1 MNYRA
6 LAKKLKA
13 ALRDEKRLETD
24 TLIED
29 LEQDPAFRSARR
41 SYLSALYDRAKA
53 SAFNSGVTVAKQRV
67 LDTEKAYRRKLSE
80 LNLTMDDVSYGTSC
94 KICGDSAIVDGRICT
109 CVLSQIKQAAEN
121 LSDIPFTDK
130 TFADFRLDL
139 YEGEDAVRAAR
150 VLTFFKKWESGYPD
164 VTKRLITLSGKT
176 GVGKSYLS
184 AILAT
189 ALIERGYDVAYLN
202 AFSLNKTF
210 LKAHTSSIRER
221 DEILSEITD
230 ADVLFIDD
238 LGVEQIY
245 KNVTC
250 EYLYDLLT
258 ERQKK
263 ATFITTNLSPS
274 MLLERY
280 DERIFSRLKGSV
292 MLELTGKDLR

>member
-6 LAKKLKA
+6 LAKKIKA
-13 ALRDEKRLETD
+13 ALRDEERLSTD
-24 TLIED
+24 NLIEE
-29 LEQDPAFRSARR
+29 LERNEEFRSARSAYR
-41 SYLSALYDRAKA
+41 SALYDRAKA
-53 SAFNSGVTVAKQRV
+53 YALNRGVEVAEKRV

-80 LNLTMDDVSYGTSC
+80 RNLTMDDVSYGVGC
-94 KICGDSAIVDGRICT
+94 KICHDQGIADGKICK
-109 CVLSQIKQAAEN
+109 CVLSQVKLAAEN

-130 TFADFRLDL
+130 TFDDFKLDL
-139 YEGEDAVRAAR
+139 YDGEDALRAAR
-150 VLTFFKKWESGYPD
+150 VLTFIKKWESGYPE
-164 VTKRLITLSGKT
+164 VTKKLVTISGKT

-202 AFSLNKTF
+202 AFSLNKIF
-210 LKAHTSSIRER
+210 LKAHTSSVKDR

-258 ERQKK
+258 ERQKR

>member
-6 LAKKLKA
+6 LAKKIKA
-13 ALRDEKRLETD
+13 ALRDEERLSTD
-24 TLIED
+24 NLIEE
-29 LEQDPAFRSARR
+29 LEKDEEFRSARSAYR
-41 SYLSALYDRAKA
+41 SALYDRAKA
-53 SAFNSGVTVAKQRV
+53 YALNRGVEVAEKRV

-80 LNLTMDDVSYGTSC
+80 RNLTMDDVSYGVGC
-94 KICGDSAIVDGRICT
+94 KICNDQGIADGKICK
-109 CVLSQIKQAAEN
+109 CVLSQVKLAAEN

-130 TFADFRLDL
+130 TFDDFKLDL
-139 YEGEDAVRAAR
+139 YDGEDALRAAR
-150 VLTFFKKWESGYPD
+150 VLTFIKKWESGYPE
-164 VTKRLITLSGKT
+164 VTKKLVTISGKT

-202 AFSLNKTF
+202 AFSLNKIF
-210 LKAHTSSIRER
+210 LKAHTSSVKDR